1 MNCDKTFR
9 YMFLST
15 MNELGLEFEDFDQL
29 KRVIDR
35 AIELGVISDWF
46 LFCDNSMRIA
56 PPLIISEAEIKQA
69 CSLILQAIEEAA

>member
-1 MNCDKTFR
+1 MVLKHPKIKGIR
-9 YMFLST
+9 G
-15 MNELGLEFEDFDQL
+15 LGLFYALEFEDFDQL

-69 CSLILQAIEEAA
+69 CSLILKAIEEAA